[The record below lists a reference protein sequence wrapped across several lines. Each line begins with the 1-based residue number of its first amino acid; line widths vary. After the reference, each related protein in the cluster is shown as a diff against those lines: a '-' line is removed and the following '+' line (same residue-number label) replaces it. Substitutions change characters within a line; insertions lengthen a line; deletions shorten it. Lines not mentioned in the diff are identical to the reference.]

1 MSDLQKPQ
9 ILKPFTRFC
18 MTIGNLPSSYL
29 VSLTYEEQ
37 LLWLCDYLQ
46 NTVIPTVNN
55 NGECVTELQN
65 LYLQLKNYVDNY
77 FTNLDVQNEIDT
89 KLDEMATDGTLD
101 NIINQEIFSEINN
114 NIAQN
119 TSDISEL
126 NNNLTEIKKDYV
138 VFIGDSYGAV
148 TNSWIDK
155 VAEKMNLT
163 LNQTYFKIAQ
173 NGYGFART
181 NQQFLTLLQNNES
194 NIPDK
199 NKITKFIICGG
210 LNDTNADSQLTIA
223 NAITTFCQYVN
234 TNYPNAHIY
243 IGCIGYNNGYANASL
258 RASINNM
265 VLPAYKMASISNN
278 ASYLDGVEYIMH
290 YYGFYGEDGSHP
302 SDFGQNYLTGGIF
315 QALYNKFELC
325 TTATDVTSPTG
336 CHIETAIIQN
346 KLHCR
351 LYGNITSNVPVT
363 TSTGNIQINIGKANN
378 NYIRKV
384 NNSSYFRA
392 SLLLN
397 YGTNKDV
404 KPCYVNIDDDGNL
417 IVNFYNTNTNQVAN
431 LGFLDCQTEYELL
444 NF

>member
-1 MSDLQKPQ
+1 MNNFNYKNLT
-9 ILKPFTRFC
+9 PFKWFVLENFPFIEADFDALTEWQLFC
-18 MTIGNLPSSYL
+18 KIGKEINKIIDSQNL
-29 VSLTYEEQ
+29 VGTQTETLTTNFIN
-37 LLWLCDYLQ
+37 LQ
-46 NTVIPTVNN
+46 NYINDYF
-55 NGECVTELQN
+55 EN
-65 LYLQLKNYVDNY
+65 LN
-77 FTNLDVQNEIDT
+77 VQNEINT
-89 KLDEMATDGTLD
+89 KLNEMAQDGTLA

-155 VAEKMNLT
+155 VAEKMNLI

-210 LNDTNADSQLTIA
+210 LNDTNAESQSSIA
-223 NAITTFCQYVN
+223 NAITTFCSYVN
-234 TNYPNAHIY
+234 ENYPNAHIY
-243 IGCIGYNNGYANASL
+243 IGCIGYNSGYANASL
-258 RASINNM
+258 RNLVKTV
-265 VLPAYKMASISNN
+265 VLPAYKNCSSSKNT
-278 ASYLDGVEYIMH
+278 SYLNGVEYIMH

-302 SDFGQNYLTGGIF
+302 TDIGQSYLANGIY
-315 QALYNKFELC
+315 QGLYNTTELF
-325 TTATDVTSPTG
+325 TTSIDVTSETG
-336 CHIETAIIQN
+336 CHIETSIIAN

-363 TSTGNIQINIGKANN
+363 TSTGNITINLGKAPSQ
-378 NYIRKV
+378 YIRNV
-384 NNSSYFRA
+384 NNSSILHGT
-392 SLLLN
+392 LLLN
-397 YGTNKDV
+397 YGATKDV
-404 KPCYVNIDDDGNL
+404 KPCKITIDNEGNL
-417 IVNFYNTNTNQVAN
+417 IVNFYNTSTEQVAN
-431 LGFLDCQTEYELL
+431 LGFIDCITEYDLL